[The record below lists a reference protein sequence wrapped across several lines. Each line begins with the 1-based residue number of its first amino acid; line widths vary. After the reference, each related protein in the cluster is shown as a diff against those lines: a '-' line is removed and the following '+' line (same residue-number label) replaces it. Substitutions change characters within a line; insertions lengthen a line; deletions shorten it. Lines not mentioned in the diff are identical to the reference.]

1 MDWVV
6 PDTDLKVRMGLQPIE
21 LPNVAGG
28 SSILDTDALA
38 AVTLNWQ
45 FSENV
50 GATLM
55 WGRPYNDNYTSV
67 ESGHGNDKTSYLD
80 NIDLIA
86 LSVPL
91 TFDGVELTPWVMY
104 GLVGQNAYRG
114 YDQGEGPTDLYARK
128 MDQDEPGRRHAWT
141 SAFWAGLPIQ
151 LSFLEPLN
159 IEIDINYGFA
169 ESLGSM
175 EAYKSGGAGP
185 RFADTR
191 REGWLVKALI
201 EYQTD
206 WGTPGLFGWY
216 ASGDDGNPGN
226 GSERLPSIE
235 AKGNF
240 TSIMGDDNWGWGS
253 NPDLYD
259 RTLNYAGTWGIGLQL
274 RDVSLVEDL
283 SHTFRVAYW
292 GGTNS
297 PEMAVYASPIS
308 WQEGVADGLYLTRND
323 GLLEFNLINRYEMY
337 ENMEINLELGYL
349 ANFVD
354 QDTWKK
360 GGSLVRAYEKQD
372 AWKAQLIFA
381 YTF

>member
-1 MDWVV
+1 
-6 PDTDLKVRMGLQPIE
+6 
-21 LPNVAGG
+21 
-28 SSILDTDALA
+28 
-38 AVTLNWQ
+38 
-45 FSENV
+45 
-50 GATLM
+50 
-55 WGRPYNDNYTSV
+55 
-67 ESGHGNDKTSYLD
+67 
-80 NIDLIA
+80 
-86 LSVPL
+86 
-91 TFDGVELTPWVMY
+91 
-104 GLVGQNAYRG
+104 
-114 YDQGEGPTDLYARK
+114 
-128 MDQDEPGRRHAWT
+128 
-141 SAFWAGLPIQ
+141 
-151 LSFLEPLN
+151 
-159 IEIDINYGFA
+159 
-169 ESLGSM
+169 
-175 EAYKSGGAGP
+175 
-185 RFADTR
+185 
-191 REGWLVKALI
+191 
-201 EYQTD
+201 
-206 WGTPGLFGWY
+206 
-216 ASGDDGNPGN
+216 
-226 GSERLPSIE
+226 
-235 AKGNF
+235 
-240 TSIMGDDNWGWGS
+240 MGDDNWGWGS

-297 PEMAVYASPIS
+297 PEMAVYASPIG